1 MDLVGPTRLDY
12 HWQAQERTGFALEH
26 VRIDRDKQRALCPE
40 GHTSNSWTPAV
51 DRRDNQVIKVKFPG
65 RDCRRC
71 PSRER
76 CTRSMKQ
83 YPRRTI
89 TIRAREG
96 FDALLAARQRVR
108 TGEYA
113 RTYAKRAGCEGTLS
127 RGVRR
132 CRLRRTRYIGA
143 ERVHL
148 GHVLAAT
155 GLNFVRLGEWLAGTP
170 RAKARSSPFATL
182 MARSAPS

>member
-1 MDLVGPTRLDY
+1 M
-12 HWQAQERTGFALEH
+12 
-26 VRIDRDKQRALCPE
+26 
-40 GHTSNSWTPAV
+40 
-51 DRRDNQVIKVKFPG
+51 DRRDNQVIKVKFSG

-76 CTRSMKQ
+76 CTRSTKK

-89 TIRAREG
+89 TIRAREE
-96 FDALLAARQRVR
+96 FDALLAARQRVHS
-108 TGEYA
+108 GEY
-113 RTYAKRAGCEGTLS
+113 RTTYAKRAGCEGTLS

-132 CRLRRTRYIGA
+132 CRLRRTRYIG
-143 ERVHL
+143 EQRVHL

-170 RAKARSSPFATL
+170 RAKARRAPFATL
-182 MARSAPS
+182 MAGVPPS